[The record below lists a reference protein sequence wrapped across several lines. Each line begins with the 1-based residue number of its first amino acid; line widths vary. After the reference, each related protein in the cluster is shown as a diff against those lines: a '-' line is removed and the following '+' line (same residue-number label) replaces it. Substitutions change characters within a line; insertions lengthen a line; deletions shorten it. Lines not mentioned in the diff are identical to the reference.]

1 MTTPDTDLSSLIA
14 ENAAEPAS
22 ASVDGTS
29 ASSKPLESLIA
40 ADRHLAAKRGAAHS
54 LFGIRV
60 QPIVPGGPVGRST
73 R

>member
-1 MTTPDTDLSSLIA
+1 MSTQDSEFTDLIA

-40 ADRHLAAKRGAAHS
+40 ADRHLAAKRGAAS
-54 LFGIRV
+54 KLFGIRI
-60 QPIVPGGPVGRST
+60 QPIAPGGPVGRYT
-73 R
+73 P